1 MRSVVAVWAL
11 VALPAFAPGI
21 ASGQPPDSVAAA
33 VRPHAQA
40 PVLHAAP
47 LVGSVHL
54 DGHLDEEAW
63 RAATPVDQFTQREP
77 KEGEPATE
85 RTEVRALISEDALYI
100 GARLYDS
107 EPSKIRSRLVR
118 RDEVNSS
125 SDSDF
130 FVVLLD
136 PYHDHSTGVVFRV
149 GPSGSFDDATI
160 AASGN
165 QDTSWDPVWHVHT
178 SIDSFGWTAEME
190 IPLNQL
196 HYSGSTDAVWGIQLR
211 RWINRKQELSEFSF
225 TPLKEESGVS
235 TFGHLEGLGRLA
247 APRHLELL
255 PYGRV
260 RSEFKQVP
268 SGNPFRDGT
277 DQFPA
282 AGVDLKYG
290 VTSNVTLNATV
301 NPDFGEV
308 EVDPAVVN
316 LSAFETFF
324 PERRPFFI
332 EGADVFRFGDTR
344 SYNNFNQTIPFHA
357 RRIGRPPQR
366 RLSDEDNGYLYI
378 DSPARTTIT
387 TAAKLTGKTS
397 NGWTMGVLDAVTP
410 VERAD
415 YVDSLGVRGRAPV
428 EPLTNYFVGRLKRD
442 YRQGNTVVGG
452 LVTAVNRDLQDP
464 ALHDLL
470 RSNAYVGGLDLNH
483 YWGGRRWSLD
493 AMLLGSTV
501 QGDKDV
507 IAATQRSSARYFQRP
522 DAKTL
527 HYDPTRTSLS
537 GTSGLL
543 SLNKVSGK
551 HGLGSLTYQ
560 DWSPGFEINDVG
572 FQNAAD
578 CRALSTL
585 AMYKENKPRKL
596 VRSWDSY
603 VFSNWSWNYDG
614 DITYTEYAGQVE
626 GTLANYWY
634 GSLRGEYY
642 PGNFDDRLTRGGPL
656 SRLPAGGTLRASL
669 NSDSRKMYTLGLNGI
684 ESWDEAGG
692 HLASLSG
699 SLSIRPTS
707 ALRLLFQPGIRDLHD
722 NAQYVTT
729 VDDSFATATY
739 GARYVFASLHQ
750 TQLSLDTRLD
760 WTFSPKLSL
769 QLYLQP
775 LIVSGG
781 YQQLKELRAPRA
793 YEFDVYGGQRGTIQP
808 DSTGGFRI
816 DPDAGGPA
824 PSFHIDDPDFNFRSL
839 RGNAV
844 LRWEYRPGSALFL
857 VWQQS
862 REASEP
868 FGNFDLSRD
877 WHGLFRIEPENLIAI
892 KATYWLPL

>member
-1 MRSVVAVWAL
+1 MRSVVAVWL
-11 VALPAFAPGI
+11 VVPLMLLLTGAARSQTADSAATLP
-21 ASGQPPDSVAAA
+21 
-33 VRPHAQA
+33 VRPHSDA
-40 PVLHAAP
+40 PVLNAAP
-47 LVGSVHL
+47 LAGSVHV
-54 DGHLDEEAW
+54 DGRLDEAAW
-63 RAATPVDQFTQREP
+63 QAATPVDQFTQRQP

-85 RTEVRALISEDALYI
+85 RTEVRALIAEDALYI

-118 RDEVNSS
+118 RDDVNSS
-125 SDSDF
+125 SDSDYLAVF
-130 FVVLLD
+130 LD
-136 PYHDHSTGVVFRV
+136 PHHDHSTGVVFRV

-160 AASGN
+160 AATGS
-165 QDTSWDPVWHVHT
+165 QDTSWDPVWNAQT
-178 SIDSFGWTAEME
+178 SIDSLGWTVEME
-190 IPLNQL
+190 IPLSQL
-196 HYSGSTDAVWGIQLR
+196 HYSGSADAVWGMQIR

-225 TPLKEESGVS
+225 TPLKEAADVS
-235 TFGHLEGLGRLA
+235 RYGHLAGLGRLG
-247 APRHLELL
+247 APRHVELL

-290 VTSNVTLNATV
+290 VTSNMTLNATV

-332 EGADVFRFGDTR
+332 EGADVFRFGETR
-344 SYNNFNQTIPFHA
+344 SYNNFNSTIPFHA

-366 RLSDEDNGYLYI
+366 SLSDSGYLYV
-378 DSPARTTIT
+378 DSPGRTTIT

-397 NGWTMGVLDAVTP
+397 NGWTMGILDAVTP
-410 VERAD
+410 VERAS
-415 YVDSLGVRGRAPV
+415 YVDTSGVERRTPV
-428 EPLTNYFVGRLKRD
+428 EPLTNYFVGRMRRD

-452 LVTAVNRDLQDP
+452 LATAVNRDLRDP
-464 ALHDLL
+464 ALNSLL
-470 RSNAYVGGLDLNH
+470 RSSAYVGGLDLNH
-483 YWGGRRWSLD
+483 YWGRRRWSLD

-501 QGDKDV
+501 QGDESV
-507 IAATQRSSARYFQRP
+507 IAATQRRSSRYFQRP

-537 GTSGLL
+537 GYSGLL
-543 SLNKVSGK
+543 SLNKIAGK
-551 HGLGSLTYQ
+551 HGQGSLTYQ

-585 AMYKENKPRKL
+585 ALYKESKPGKL
-596 VRSWDSY
+596 VRNWDSFA
-603 VFSNWSWNYDG
+603 FSNWSWNYDG
-614 DITYTEYAGQVE
+614 DLTYQEYAGHVE
-626 GTLANYWY
+626 GTLVNYWF
-634 GSLRGEYY
+634 GSLRYEYY

-656 SRLPAGGTLRASL
+656 SRLPAGGTIRTTL
-669 NSDSRKMYTLGLNGI
+669 NSDSRKIYTLGLNGV

-692 HLASLSG
+692 HLAQLST
-699 SLSIRPTS
+699 SVSIRPTS
-707 ALRLLFQPGIRDLHD
+707 ALRLLFEPGIKDLHD
-722 NAQYVTT
+722 NAQYVKT
-729 VDDSFATATY
+729 VSDPLATATY
-739 GARYVFASLHQ
+739 GSRYVFATLHQ

-769 QLYLQP
+769 QLYMQP

-781 YQQLKELRAPRA
+781 YQRFKELRAPRT
-793 YEFDVYGGQRGTIQP
+793 YEFDVYGGHKGAVQP
-808 DSTGGFRI
+808 DSAGGFQV

-862 REASEP
+862 REGEEP
-868 FGNFDLSRD
+868 FGNFELSRD
-877 WHGLFRIEPENLIAI
+877 WRGLFRIEPENLIAI